1 MANKSSVHYFKALY
15 VIAWYIY
22 HTIVDV
28 YQQSTYRSTGFVF
41 SKNKREVLKIN
52 ARIQSVRKVDLDL
65 QIGLEQVID
74 SFAYLTTP
82 NKNNEFCSKQPF
94 MCFSRFFRSIWKV
107 QTGNRDYSF

>member
-1 MANKSSVHYFKALY
+1 M
-15 VIAWYIY
+15 
-22 HTIVDV
+22 DV
-28 YQQSTYRSTGFVF
+28 YQQSTYLTGFVF

-65 QIGLEQVID
+65 QIQIGLEQVID

-82 NKNNEFCSKQPF
+82 NKDNEFCSKQPF